1 MEERI
6 VELEIKVA
14 YQEDLLQTLNR
25 IIGKQQLEI
34 NRLESTCQLL
44 HERIKS
50 LSENNG
56 GAKSISSHG
65 DYEIPPHY

>member
-1 MEERI
+1 MKNRI

-14 YQEDLLQTLNR
+14 YQEDLLQSLNG
-25 IIGKQQLEI
+25 IVGQQQLQI

-50 LSENNG
+50 LSENNS
-56 GAKSISSHG
+56 GANTMSHHS